1 VRLWRALPLDPK
13 AKAREAEGALWF
25 QRLQQGGGRHDNPD
39 LYGCLYVAEEAVS
52 CVAELLAPFRGTGR
66 LLPSMLLR
74 YGKPL
79 ALASLELE
87 DGVTVVDLDD
97 PSTLIATGLR
107 PSQVATRR
115 RTATQRQ
122 AADVYESHPGAV
134 AIRWWS
140 TLESSWINWT
150 LFDRA
155 EGALEVAQVVDLS
168 VEHPTV
174 AEAAESLGL
183 LPPPGS
189 GPRR

>member
-1 VRLWRALPLDPK
+1 MRLWRALPLDRG
-13 AKAREAEGALWF
+13 AEAREAGGALWF
-25 QRLQQGGGRHDNPD
+25 PRLQQGGGRHDNPD

-66 LLPSMLLR
+66 LLPSMLVR

-79 ALASLELE
+79 ALAALELE

-97 PSTLIATGLR
+97 PSTLIATSLR

-122 AADVYESHPGAV
+122 AAAVYESHPEAV

-150 LFDRA
+150 LFDRV
-155 EGALEVAQVVDLS
+155 EMALEVAELEELTPDSPVV
-168 VEHPTV
+168 H
-174 AEAAESLGL
+174 EAAELLGL
-183 LPPPGS
+183 F
-189 GPRR
+189 R